1 MSNQLE
7 KVQELIAL
15 RNEARLGGGEKAIQ
29 KQHERGKYTARER
42 IAQLLDE
49 GSFEEIDMFVRHRC
63 HNFGQEKKSYLGD
76 GVVTGYGTIDG
87 RLVYVFAQ
95 DFTVFGGSLSETMAQ
110 KICKIMDMAMK
121 MGAPVIGLNDSGG
134 ARIQEGINALAG
146 YAEIFQR
153 NILASG
159 VIPQISAILGPCAGG
174 AVYSP
179 ALTDFTIM
187 TKGISYMFLTGPK
200 VVKTVT
206 GEDVTQDALGGAEVH
221 SSKSGVAHFAA
232 EDGEECLKIIRK
244 LFSYIPQNNLE
255 EAPLV
260 PCNDPIDRLE
270 DSLNEIIPDSA
281 TRPYDMYEVIGA
293 IIDNGEFLEVQRNYA
308 KNEYERNKTLY
319 ADGYIARA
327 EMEQSQ
333 TTYEQAEQS
342 VLRARSQYERAETN
356 LGYATI
362 VSPVD
367 GTVISRK
374 VDKGQTVAASFQTP
388 DLFEI
393 AEDLSKMQIETS
405 VSEADIGMITDGQ
418 RVTFTVDAYPT
429 QTFEGVV
436 RQIRLSPTTTSNV
449 VVYTVVIDVDNADL
463 RLMPGMTAFVT
474 IVISEKDDVWKAPN
488 AAFLIRSFANI
499 IEDAGDATPKTHLA
513 IERGGA
519 AVLVPYE
526 KGLSTATETEII
538 SDGVQSGDK
547 IIVGRHGATSSTNSQ
562 GRGGMRGPG
571 GPM

>member
-1 MSNQLE
+1 MKNKMGRVFKWLWR
-7 KVQELIAL
+7 KKWWILILSAL
-15 RNEARLGGGEKAIQ
+15 VVAIMLIFGGGK
-29 KQHERGKYTARER
+29 
-42 IAQLLDE
+42 
-49 GSFEEIDMFVRHRC
+49 S
-63 HNFGQEKKSYLGD
+63 KKSEFVTLPINKGD
-76 GVVTGYGTIDG
+76 LRQVVTATGEIQPVNTVSVGSQVSGTIDA
-87 RLVYVFAQ
+87 LYVDYNSKVKKGDLLLTIEPSVLQASV
-95 DFTVFGGSLSETMAQ
+95 DEAKASL
-110 KICKIMDMAMK
+110 
-121 MGAPVIGLNDSGG
+121 
-134 ARIQEGINALAG
+134 
-146 YAEIFQR
+146 
-153 NILASG
+153 
-159 VIPQISAILGPCAGG
+159 ISAE
-174 AVYSP
+174 S
-179 ALTDFTIM
+179 
-187 TKGISYMFLTGPK
+187 
-200 VVKTVT
+200 
-206 GEDVTQDALGGAEVH
+206 
-221 SSKSGVAHFAA
+221 
-232 EDGEECLKIIRK
+232 
-244 LFSYIPQNNLE
+244 
-255 EAPLV
+255 
-260 PCNDPIDRLE
+260 
-270 DSLNEIIPDSA
+270 
-281 TRPYDMYEVIGA
+281 
-293 IIDNGEFLEVQRNYA
+293 QRNYA
-308 KNEYERNKTLY
+308 KSEYMRNKTLY
-319 ADGYIARA
+319 NDGYIARA

-519 AVLVPYE
+519 AVLVPYQ